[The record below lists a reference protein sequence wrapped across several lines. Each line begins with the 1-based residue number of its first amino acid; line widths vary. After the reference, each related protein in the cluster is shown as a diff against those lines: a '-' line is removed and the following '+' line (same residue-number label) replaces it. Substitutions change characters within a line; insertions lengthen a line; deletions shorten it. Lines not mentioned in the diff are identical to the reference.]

1 MNAYSSFIENFHCF
15 KKEMKNRLN
24 NIKLFSVCD
33 SSNIVAQPRG
43 YGNVALP
50 NKSSSI
56 TSHLARQRPRFKI
69 HQFKP

>member
-1 MNAYSSFIENFHCF
+1 MLSS
-15 KKEMKNRLN
+15 
-24 NIKLFSVCD
+24 FSVCD

-50 NKSSSI
+50 HKSSSI
-56 TSHLARQRPRFKI
+56 TSHLARQRQRPRFDLHTIYRIHTTSCHHRRPTFKI